1 MNYSNPRFANS
12 VTVRLSR
19 QNHPGCEQ
27 NACIIDNFSILPYRT
42 FPWARY
48 KRFIFK
54 LDFFFLQLDRMR
66 LFVEQ
71 TVLKSPRVWLTSVTA
86 TTTAWAS
93 WCSFNERCL
102 SEDHICKLLYK
113 ITIFHEFIKQS
124 LFWNG
129 WGVVP
134 ISAAQNRHLF
144 ELKGGKKN
152 QPKAYYEGVG
162 VSSFLYSSFPFLWQT
177 ALCLYTTSSIDSRRK
192 MLKFEL
198 QNEFQLWPEWINTSM
213 TGCLFSKLGG
223 Q

>member
-1 MNYSNPRFANS
+1 
-12 VTVRLSR
+12 
-19 QNHPGCEQ
+19 
-27 NACIIDNFSILPYRT
+27 
-42 FPWARY
+42 
-48 KRFIFK
+48 
-54 LDFFFLQLDRMR
+54 MR

-71 TVLKSPRVWLTSVTA
+71 MVLKSPRVWLTSIT
-86 TTTAWAS
+86 TKTTAWAS

-113 ITIFHEFIKQS
+113 ITVFHEFIKQY

-152 QPKAYYEGVG
+152 NPKHMTGFG
-162 VSSFLYSSFPFLWQT
+162 FFCSFFFSSFPFLWQT
-177 ALCLYTTSSIDSRRK
+177 ALCLYTSSIGSRRK
-192 MLKFEL
+192 MLKCEL
-198 QNEFQLWPEWINTSM
+198 RNEFQLWPEWINTSM
-213 TGCLFSKLGG
+213 TGRLFSKLGE